1 MVLVNIG
8 LHVQGADPLTPHQV
22 VRELFG
28 AGVNVLCYQVRQSAS
43 EPTLVAWIDRA
54 LTADEAFLLAVALKQ
69 EAIAQ
74 QIEDGSGELFGPMAD
89 EWGPFNP
96 DFFLTLTPLEEG
108 A

>member
-1 MVLVNIG
+1 MVLLNIG
-8 LHVQGADPLTPHQV
+8 LHVKGSERLEEREV
-22 VRELFG
+22 VRALFS
-28 AGVNVLCYQVRQSAS
+28 AGVEVLCYQTRQSAS
-43 EPTLVAWIDRA
+43 EPTLVAWINRA
-54 LTADEAFLLAVALKQ
+54 LSADEAFLLAVALKQ